1 MKRFYA
7 LLLSVIMIVTLSLS
21 ALASPSKTVWQP
33 PASDPA
39 PAAAPAAPAPAVV
52 EIEVADLKATVAT
65 TEMKAYL
72 ADDLMN
78 NEDFL
83 AVYAIPEAAKIAA
96 AFDFKFD
103 GEIPAGGVIIP
114 IPVPTAEVGDYVIVM
129 HRKADGIWEVVGR
142 GFLGADKTIN
152 ATFTS
157 FSPVMVLVV
166 DAADVAVSG
175 IRAPKTGE

>member
-21 ALASPSKTVWQP
+21 ALASPG
-33 PASDPA
+33 PAAQAKPAPA
-39 PAAAPAAPAPAVV
+39 PAAEPAPVVV
-52 EIEVADLKATVAT
+52 EIGVADLKATVAT
-65 TEMKAYL
+65 TEMKNYL
-72 ADDLMN
+72 ANDLME

-83 AVYAIPEAAKIAA
+83 AVYDIPSDAKIAA
-96 AFDFKFD
+96 AFDFTFD

-142 GFLGADKTIN
+142 GFLGADKTIS

-157 FSPVMVLVV
+157 FSPVMVLVA
-166 DAADVAVSG
+166 DAPEG
-175 IRAPKTGE
+175 GRRAPRTGE

>member
-21 ALASPSKTVWQP
+21 ALASPGN
-33 PASDPA
+33 
-39 PAAAPAAPAPAVV
+39 AAAPAAPAPAAATEPAPTVV
-52 EIEVADLKATVAT
+52 EIGVAELKATVAT
-65 TEMKAYL
+65 TEMKNYL
-72 ADDLMN
+72 ANDLME

-83 AVYAIPEAAKIAA
+83 AVYDIPSDAKIAA
-96 AFDFKFD
+96 AFDFTFD

-142 GFLGADKTIN
+142 GFLGADKTIS

-157 FSPVMVLVV
+157 FSPVMVLVA
-166 DAADVAVSG
+166 DAPEG
-175 IRAPKTGE
+175 GRRAPRTGE